1 MISKLCLPILAFFIA
16 VQSSPVR
23 PSTYDAIRTNAL
35 DALRGVALNAPDDRG
50 RTPLMM
56 AAEVGTPEAMKTL
69 LLAGA
74 DPNAADSFGVTALML
89 GARDIAR
96 VRLLLDAGARANDK
110 SKQDQT
116 ALHIAASTT
125 GSIETIRLLVSSGA
139 DPKAIGAG
147 GRNGLLVA
155 ATANDLDMVRYFL
168 DQGINVNSVNR
179 TDISGHTA
187 LMGASAQNN
196 TAMVR
201 LLLQKGADPNLA
213 ATDAG
218 AVKNGPLAFKG
229 RTALMMAVPYGSPE
243 MIRLLLDA
251 HANVNAA
258 DVAGMTP
265 LMFAVASENQ
275 DPEVVQL
282 LLSSG
287 ANLNAKST
295 TGETALDWARKYG
308 SPAIL
313 NLLHDTAAKKTPSA
327 VKREPAPLPSR
338 EDLRSMIQM
347 STALLQRSGAQAET
361 AGGCVNCHHQY
372 FTEQA
377 IAATRGKA
385 IPIDEPIAVEQ
396 RQAMLVSLRGRANTF
411 AQRQDSGGGL
421 DSVLNTLLAL
431 QADKYTP
438 DAITDSAVAYILSR
452 QYSDGRWPREEASRA
467 PLQDGDI
474 NRAAVAV
481 SMLQAF
487 APPSLRADADA
498 HVARTRQWLMS
509 VRAKTTDDQA
519 MLLVGL
525 KKSGA
530 PVANVQTAGKAL
542 LVLQGADGGWGG
554 NRNLESD
561 AYATSEA
568 LIALVDSGIVPVTD
582 ANYQRGIRF
591 LVEKREKDGS
601 WYVRSRAPK
610 FQPYFESGF
619 PDAHDQWISAAASAK
634 AIVALA
640 RSIP

>member
-1 MISKLCLPILAFFIA
+1 
-16 VQSSPVR
+16 
-23 PSTYDAIRTNAL
+23 
-35 DALRGVALNAPDDRG
+35 
-50 RTPLMM
+50 
-56 AAEVGTPEAMKTL
+56 
-69 LLAGA
+69 
-74 DPNAADSFGVTALML
+74 
-89 GARDIAR
+89 
-96 VRLLLDAGARANDK
+96 
-110 SKQDQT
+110 
-116 ALHIAASTT
+116 
-125 GSIETIRLLVSSGA
+125 
-139 DPKAIGAG
+139 
-147 GRNGLLVA
+147 
-155 ATANDLDMVRYFL
+155 
-168 DQGINVNSVNR
+168 
-179 TDISGHTA
+179 
-187 LMGASAQNN
+187 
-196 TAMVR
+196 
-201 LLLQKGADPNLA
+201 
-213 ATDAG
+213 
-218 AVKNGPLAFKG
+218 
-229 RTALMMAVPYGSPE
+229 
-243 MIRLLLDA
+243 MIRLLLDT

-275 DPEVVQL
+275 DPEVVKL

-287 ANLNAKST
+287 ANLNARST

-313 NLLHDTAAKKTPSA
+313 TLLHDTAAKKTPPA

-338 EDLRSMIQM
+338 ADLRSMIQM

-438 DAITDSAVAYILSR
+438 DTITDSAVAYILSR
-452 QYSDGRWPREEASRA
+452 QYTDGRWPREEASRA
-467 PLQDGDI
+467 PLQDGDV

-481 SMLQAF
+481 SMLQVF
-487 APPSLRADADA
+487 APPSLRAEADA
-498 HVARTRQWLMS
+498 HIARTRQWLTS
-509 VRAKTTDDQA
+509 IRAKTTDDQA

-530 PVANVQTAGKAL
+530 PVANVQAAGKAL
-542 LVLQGADGGWGG
+542 LSLQGVDGGWGG

-568 LIALVDSGIVPVTD
+568 LIALVDAGIGPVTD

-591 LVEKREKDGS
+591 LVEKRAKDGS

-619 PDAHDQWISAAASAK
+619 PYAHDQWISAAGSSWATMALSLASPARTT
-634 AIVALA
+634 LA
-640 RSIP
+640 SRGRR